1 MLNVWSTVDHT
12 NRWQGSRW
20 VDGFDGCL
28 NDGGCD
34 VFVIVLGVNADDV
47 SELDDVVDRFFP
59 MMVADIDVVLLE
71 ESLYDMMVSESGKAL
86 VGPDAMLDDM
96 LGRTT
101 VVAGNGVY
109 LEVALVDGGAMPLNS
124 VNGR

>member
-1 MLNVWSTVDHT
+1 MMCPSSDN
-12 NRWQGSRW
+12 
-20 VDGFDGCL
+20 
-28 NDGGCD
+28 
-34 VFVIVLGVNADDV
+34 
-47 SELDDVVDRFFP
+47 VVDRFFP

-71 ESLYDMMVSESGKAL
+71 ESLYDMMVSESGEAL

-101 VVAGNGVY
+101 VVAGNSVD
-109 LEVALVDGGAMPLNS
+109 LEVALVDSGAMPLNS